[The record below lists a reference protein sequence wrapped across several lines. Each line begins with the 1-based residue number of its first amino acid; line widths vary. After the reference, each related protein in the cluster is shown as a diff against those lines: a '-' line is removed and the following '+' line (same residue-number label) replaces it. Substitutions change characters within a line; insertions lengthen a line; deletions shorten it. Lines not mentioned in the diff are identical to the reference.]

1 MPYPNLPITS
11 YDQTSAAW
19 ILVEQVSPSLAR
31 SIRAP
36 TVVAIRAFLTEVSAS
51 GFFLDTIARDI
62 EPLLS
67 SLEDQPHA
75 YQLAVQAM
83 QRMCDGGSLTDPL
96 RICSAFDAFGLALLV
111 EGELRKLGQPIPAYP
126 IQGDLFDEGE
136 GGGMPRFTA
145 EQFRQLIAGEVCV
158 EARQW

>member
-1 MPYPNLPITS
+1 MERDEQGRVRIIDLKTGSSKP
-11 YDQTSAAW
+11 SAA
-19 ILVEQVSPSLAR
+19 E
-31 SIRAP
+31 
-36 TVVAIRAFLTEVSAS
+36 
-51 GFFLDTIARDI
+51 I
-62 EPLLS
+62 ERHRQLGS
-67 SLEDQPHA
+67 